1 MGLMSRDASARAI
14 ALPHLFLPE
23 SKYVLAPQLVASM
36 LEECR
41 VVFMFAKQAVAIMA
55 AGL

>member
-1 MGLMSRDASARAI
+1 MSRDASARAI